1 MKLNLKTLLLVGAVA
16 TAASGSVFA
25 NTNIIPGS
33 TGDGSLFL
41 NVVDQTSQTSYT
53 LDLSAFSASNKV
65 NEFNGSAGQSFTLT
79 GDANWSSFTN
89 SIVSGDTVV
98 FNVVGADTSKTAQ
111 AQISFTSAGTVGA
124 NTTNTQIRNQSWDAF
139 LNAVNST
146 QQASTTSIFA
156 SASGNAAAYA
166 GTGVQSA
173 GGVPNTYATVG
184 TAMNFYN
191 LTATSVTGNNLTKP
205 APSVYA
211 GTWNL
216 TDLSTL
222 TYSVSS
228 VPLPMPLTLLL
239 SGLALMGVIARRGKS
254 QSGDVSLSGLAA

>member
-33 TGDGSLFL
+33 AGDGSLFL
-41 NVVDQTSQTSYT
+41 NVVDQTAQTSYT
-53 LDLSAFSASNKV
+53 LDLSALNAGDHV
-65 NEFNGSAGQSFTLT
+65 LEFNGNAGQSFTLT
-79 GDANWSSFTN
+79 GDANWSSFTS
-89 SIVSGDTVV
+89 SIGAGDSVV
-98 FNVVGADTSKTAQ
+98 YNVVGGNNLAGQSKTFW
-111 AQISFTSAGTVGA
+111 FTSTAAVG
-124 NTTNTQIRNQSWDAF
+124 NTTNQQLRNNNIDSF
-139 LNAVNST
+139 INAVNST
-146 QQASTTSIFA
+146 AQASTTSLFA
-156 SASGNAAAYA
+156 SAASNAAAYA
-166 GTGVQSA
+166 GTSFQTA
-173 GGVPNTYATVG
+173 AGVPNTFTNVG
-184 TAMNFYN
+184 TAANFYS
-191 LTATSVTGNNLTKP
+191 LATTSATGNNLTKP
-205 APSVYA
+205 VPNVYA

-254 QSGDVSLSGLAA
+254 QSSDVSLSGLAA